1 MGKFRHT
8 KIQNFETWSLLNYLV
23 GSEKFSCSLYILFV
37 AEISALKLP
46 SVVPEAGLEILVI
59 VKEEIFPG
67 QIDHLVLIVI
77 HCNSVEHLVKS
88 RGVAGIVNTLEG
100 GSKGEVKES
109 TSSLFFSFRL
119 FWVRVCK
126 ARRAF

>member
-1 MGKFRHT
+1 MRKFRNT

-59 VKEEIFPG
+59 VKEEIFPA
-67 QIDHLVLIVI
+67 QIHDLVLVVVDGGAVKHLV
-77 HCNSVEHLVKS
+77 ES
-88 RGVAGIVNTLEG
+88 RGVAGVVHLPENHTHGEIHEG
-100 GSKGEVKES
+100 S
-109 TSSLFFSFRL
+109 SSLFFRL
-119 FWVRVCK
+119 FGVRACK
-126 ARRAF
+126 GQRVF